1 VVGVPYA
8 SSVPSRSWIVHLI
21 GFPGVGKL
29 TVATELAHQASTDP
43 DHRMVVVDNH
53 LTGNPILALL
63 QLDGRGAPAPE
74 VWPYVEEIR
83 AVVHRAIPALTPPGW
98 SFVFTNVILVDDPL
112 GHAGAVALRRLAA
125 ARDSTYVPVVLRC
138 EPGELLRRAASP
150 GRAEN
155 HKWVDTEAI
164 ARWLESETQWVP
176 DDAHLLELDTTRLTP
191 AEVAASIR
199 RHLDAVDASTTFS

>member
-1 VVGVPYA
+1 M
-8 SSVPSRSWIVHLI
+8 HLI

-53 LTGNPILALL
+53 LTGNPILSLL
-63 QLDGRGAPAPE
+63 QLDGRGTAPPE

-98 SFVFTNVILVDDPL
+98 SFVFTNVIRVADPL
-112 GHAGAVALRRLAA
+112 GHEGAARLHRLAE
-125 ARDSTYVPVVLRC
+125 ARGSTYVPVVLRC
-138 EPGELLRRAASP
+138 DADELLRRAASP

-164 ARWLESETQWVP
+164 GQLLATETLWLP
-176 DDAHLLELDTTRLTP
+176 DGPLLLELDTTRLTP
-191 AEVAASIR
+191 ADVAGAIG
-199 RHLDAVDASTTFS
+199 RHLDGIEASTTFS